1 MLITVHDIIE
11 KCKFYTENENVDFA
25 TKEDED
31 GIMIKFFDNDNHI
44 LHILFFVLEHQL
56 YLYLLPYLYLHL
68 KVIRFLFFLIILL
81 FHYH

>member
-31 GIMIKFFDNDNHI
+31 GIMIKFFDSDNHVAATYI
-44 LHILFFVLEHQL
+44 MMKAHDFNRGMG
-56 YLYLLPYLYLHL
+56 
-68 KVIRFLFFLIILL
+68 KT
-81 FHYH
+81 